1 MHQHQQPP
9 LSAGAA
15 KEVSA
20 AQARL
25 ADKERMHYDAHQV
38 ADQQDP
44 DASSWREAAQAAR
57 QLAEALK
64 AAESAQAAQQQV
76 EQSLRVTQVEVAR
89 LKVCFTH
96 HAASATGLS
105 AMDNKTLISPA
116 TTACSHSNDQTMH
129 DTWTPNLQYVAQCN
143 LLVCVHSLHMLWLQA
158 MLEGNNKAHKRAQ
171 QAAIQQAEHAQ
182 HELGVTKRECE
193 RFAGDAE
200 DRRVQLSVLVET
212 VETLQ
217 AGTVGKL
224 HVSKVKLLVNLN
236 RLHGQC
242 VGSARFGQTRQQQEN
257 PHLFYACV
265 SCISSARQMLYGAYK
280 ACFTQR
286 LFGGVLL
293 HSRYCKKLLPLR
305 HRDGLCCRRERA
317 AHCVLDRA
325 ADNSVHEASCR

>member
-1 MHQHQQPP
+1 MHQHRQPL

-25 ADKERMHYDAHQV
+25 ADKERLHYDTHQV

-57 QLAEALK
+57 QLAEAVK
-64 AAESAQAAQQQV
+64 ATESAQAAQQHA
-76 EQSLRVTQVEVAR
+76 EQSLRVTQLDVAR

-96 HAASATGLS
+96 HAASAAGLS
-105 AMDNKTLISPA
+105 ATGNKTLISPA
-116 TTACSHSNDQTMH
+116 TTACSHSNDQTAH
-129 DTWTPNLQYVAQCN
+129 DSWTPNLQYVAQCK
-143 LLVCVHSLHMLWLQA
+143 LLVCVHSLHTLWLQA
-158 MLEGNNKAHKRAQ
+158 TLEGNSKAHKRAQ
-171 QAAIQQAEHAQ
+171 QAAIQKAEHAQ

-236 RLHGQC
+236 LLPGQC
-242 VGSARFGQTRQQQEN
+242 VCSARFGQTRQEREK
-257 PHLFYACV
+257 PFLFYACV
-265 SCISSARQMLYGAYK
+265 SCISSARQILYGAYK
-280 ACFTQR
+280 ACLIQR
-286 LFGGVLL
+286 LFGVIIMF
-293 HSRYCKKLLPLR
+293 
-305 HRDGLCCRRERA
+305 CCTA
-317 AHCVLDRA
+317 AIARNYDP
-325 ADNSVHEASCR
+325 

>member
-1 MHQHQQPP
+1 MCSVTVVVPAVQCALLVQQPCFWLDKKPVSWDLFACRHITRPQMHQHKKPL

-25 ADKERMHYDAHQV
+25 ADKERLHYDTHQL
-38 ADQQDP
+38 ADQQNP

-57 QLAEALK
+57 QLAEAVK
-64 AAESAQAAQQQV
+64 AAESAQAAQQQA
-76 EQSLRVTQVEVAR
+76 EQSLRGTQVEVVR

-105 AMDNKTLISPA
+105 AMGNKTLISPA
-116 TTACSHSNDQTMH
+116 TTACTYSNDQTTH
-129 DTWTPNLQYVAQCN
+129 DTWTPSLQYVARCK

-171 QAAIQQAEHAQ
+171 QAAVQKAEHAQ

-224 HVSKVKLLVNLN
+224 QVSKVKLLVKLN
-236 RLHGQC
+236 RLPGQC
-242 VGSARFGQTRQQQEN
+242 MCSARFGQTRQEREK
-257 PHLFYACV
+257 PFLFYACV
-265 SCISSARQMLYGAYK
+265 SCIFSARQ
-280 ACFTQR
+280 
-286 LFGGVLL
+286 V
-293 HSRYCKKLLPLR
+293 
-305 HRDGLCCRRERA
+305 
-317 AHCVLDRA
+317 
-325 ADNSVHEASCR
+325 